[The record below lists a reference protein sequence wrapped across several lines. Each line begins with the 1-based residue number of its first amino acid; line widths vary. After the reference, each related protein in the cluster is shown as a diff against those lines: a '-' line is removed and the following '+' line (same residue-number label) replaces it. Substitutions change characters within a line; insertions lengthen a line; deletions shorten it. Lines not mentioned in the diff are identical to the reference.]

1 MWALDSAS
9 LVGAEHVGAV
19 VVTGSHGGLLGGRP
33 DTALKADA
41 LAALFNDA
49 GIGIDEAG
57 VTRLPALDSRGIAAG
72 TVAASSARIGDA
84 RSTYED
90 GILTRVNQRAAA
102 LGIAPGMTAREF
114 VEIVRRA
121 AAETREERMTD
132 AAPVSNRPSGRMNGG
147 RALAE
152 MLRLAEVGPM
162 FGMGGFQLL
171 PFYDALAQL
180 GMRHFLINDER
191 CGAFAADA
199 YARVTNRPGVCDGTL
214 GPGATNLVTGLIESL
229 NAGVP
234 IIALAGDTNR
244 AHSWKNMTQECR
256 QAEIL
261 RPAVKELIRVEMTSR
276 VPELL
281 RRAFA
286 VATSGRP
293 GPVLLDVPEDVC
305 HGEHDFTAEDFA
317 IDPSTLSVP
326 ARRIR
331 PDRAEVARAAA
342 LIARAK
348 RPLLLVGG
356 GIHLSAGYDALLGF
370 AEAQSIPVAHTMSG
384 KGGIACTHPLS
395 VGLFGRYSRIANEL
409 IEASD
414 CLVVV
419 GCKLGE
425 IATKRYA
432 LPPETIPLIHL
443 DIVAEEIG
451 RCRTADVALWGDAR
465 AGLEDLA
472 EALAD
477 EAKRARAA
485 RADYVAEI
493 PSRMASWRDEAAAR
507 LHSEERPIHMARLCT
522 ELNKALPAD
531 SILVAD
537 GGFAGHWTG
546 LLYDTKSPGRHF
558 IPDRGLASIGYGL
571 PGGIGAA
578 LAAPSTPAVAITGD
592 GGFNMM
598 LGELETARRAG
609 IGLTIV
615 VVNNAASGY
624 VKALQHAMFRGRYQS
639 SDLVEMDYAAI
650 ARAMGCNGIRVEDP
664 DRLGEALRTGL
675 AERTRP
681 TVLDVVVTRD
691 PARML
696 PAVDNRTVE
705 IKQGDRVA

>member
-1 MWALDSAS
+1 
-9 LVGAEHVGAV
+9 
-19 VVTGSHGGLLGGRP
+19 
-33 DTALKADA
+33 
-41 LAALFNDA
+41 
-49 GIGIDEAG
+49 
-57 VTRLPALDSRGIAAG
+57 
-72 TVAASSARIGDA
+72 
-84 RSTYED
+84 
-90 GILTRVNQRAAA
+90 
-102 LGIAPGMTAREF
+102 MTEQMA
-114 VEIVRRA
+114 
-121 AAETREERMTD
+121 
-132 AAPVSNRPSGRMNGG
+132 SNRPSGRMNGG

-256 QAEIL
+256 QTEIL

-317 IDPSTLSVP
+317 IDPSTLTVP

-331 PDRAEVARAAA
+331 PDRAEVTRAAA
-342 LIARAK
+342 LIAHAK

-432 LPPETIPLIHL
+432 LPPTSIPLIHL

-451 RCRTADVALWGDAR
+451 RCRAADVALWGDAK

-472 EALAD
+472 EALAN
-477 EAKRARAA
+477 ETRRARAA

-493 PSRMASWRDEAAAR
+493 PSRMASWRDEAAPR
-507 LHSEERPIHMARLCT
+507 LHSEERPIHMARLCS
-522 ELNKALPAD
+522 ELNKSLPAD

-578 LAAPSTPAVAITGD
+578 LAAPSTPVVAITGD

-624 VKALQHAMFRGRYQS
+624 VKALQHAIFRGRYQS
-639 SDLVEMDYAAI
+639 SDLIEMDYAAI
-650 ARAMGCNGIRVEDP
+650 ARAMGCNGIRIEDP
-664 DRLGEALRTGL
+664 NRLGEALRTGL
-675 AERTRP
+675 GERTRP

-691 PARML
+691 PSRML

>member
-1 MWALDSAS
+1 
-9 LVGAEHVGAV
+9 
-19 VVTGSHGGLLGGRP
+19 
-33 DTALKADA
+33 
-41 LAALFNDA
+41 
-49 GIGIDEAG
+49 
-57 VTRLPALDSRGIAAG
+57 
-72 TVAASSARIGDA
+72 
-84 RSTYED
+84 
-90 GILTRVNQRAAA
+90 
-102 LGIAPGMTAREF
+102 
-114 VEIVRRA
+114 
-121 AAETREERMTD
+121 MTD
-132 AAPVSNRPSGRMNGG
+132 IDRASNRPSGRMNGG

-152 MLRLAEVGPM
+152 MLRLAGVGPM

-191 CGAFAADA
+191 CGAFAAEA

-214 GPGATNLVTGLIESL
+214 GPGATNLVTGLIEAL
-229 NAGVP
+229 NAGTP
-234 IIALAGDTNR
+234 MIALAGDTNR

-261 RPAVKELIRVEMTSR
+261 RPAVKELIRVELTSR

-305 HGEHDFTAEDFA
+305 HGEHDFAAEDFS
-317 IDPSTLSVP
+317 IDPTTLSAP

-331 PDRAEVARAAA
+331 PDRADIGRAAA
-342 LIARAK
+342 LIGRAK
-348 RPLLLVGG
+348 RPLILVGG
-356 GIHLSAGYDALLGF
+356 GIHLSAGYEALLAF
-370 AEAQSIPVAHTMSG
+370 AEAQSIPIAHTMSG

-395 VGLFGRYSRIANEL
+395 IGLFGRYSRIANEL

-414 CLVVV
+414 CLLVV

-432 LPPETIPLIHL
+432 LPPESIPLIHL
-443 DIVAEEIG
+443 DILAEEIG
-451 RCRTADVALWGDAR
+451 RCRPVSVALWGDAR

-477 EAKRARAA
+477 DAERARPA
-485 RADYVAEI
+485 RAEYIGEI
-493 PSRMASWRDEAAAR
+493 PVRMAAWRQEAAAR
-507 LHSEERPIHMARLCT
+507 LDSSERPIHMARLCR
-522 ELNKALPAD
+522 ELNIALPAE

-546 LLYDTKSPGRHF
+546 LLFDTKSPGRHF

-578 LAAPSTPAVAITGD
+578 LAAPQTPVVAITGD

-609 IGLTIV
+609 VGLTIV

-650 ARAMGCNGIRVEDP
+650 ARAMGCAGIRVEDP
-664 DRLGEALRTGL
+664 ERLLGALREGL

-681 TVLDVVVTRD
+681 TVLDIVVTRD

-696 PAVDNRTVE
+696 PAVDNRTIE
-705 IKQGDRVA
+705 IRQGDRVA

>member
-1 MWALDSAS
+1 
-9 LVGAEHVGAV
+9 
-19 VVTGSHGGLLGGRP
+19 
-33 DTALKADA
+33 
-41 LAALFNDA
+41 
-49 GIGIDEAG
+49 
-57 VTRLPALDSRGIAAG
+57 
-72 TVAASSARIGDA
+72 
-84 RSTYED
+84 
-90 GILTRVNQRAAA
+90 
-102 LGIAPGMTAREF
+102 
-114 VEIVRRA
+114 
-121 AAETREERMTD
+121 MTD
-132 AAPVSNRPSGRMNGG
+132 PAPVSNRPSGRMNGG

-326 ARRIR
+326 ARRTR
-331 PDRAEVARAAA
+331 PDRADISRAAA

-348 RPLLLVGG
+348 RPLILVGG

-425 IATKRYA
+425 IATKRYV

-451 RCRTADVALWGDAR
+451 RCRTADAALWGDAR
-465 AGLEDLA
+465 AGMEDLA
-472 EALAD
+472 EALAG

-578 LAAPSTPAVAITGD
+578 LAAPSIPAVAITGD

-624 VKALQHAMFRGRYQS
+624 VKALQHAIFRGRYQS

-650 ARAMGCNGIRVEDP
+650 AHAMGCNGIRIEDP
-664 DRLGEALRTGL
+664 DRLGDALQAGL